1 MSTAD
6 EPVLDLR
13 TYQLVP
19 GGGAEFD
26 RIFREHSLPMLE
38 RHGIEVVDYG
48 PSLDDP
54 DRYFLMRA
62 FPSAARR
69 DEQLGAFYG
78 SDEWREN
85 HRDTVLAL
93 IDAYH
98 ELLVPLAPVRESV
111 SGLGW
116 KFGRSGANAS
126 TPADNP
132 GQSKTGFAR
141 KAKN

>member
-1 MSTAD
+1 VSTAD

-19 GGGAEFD
+19 GGGAAFD

-38 RHGIEVVDYG
+38 RHRIEVVGYG

-69 DEQLGAFYG
+69 NEQLAAFYG

-85 HRDTVLAL
+85 HRDAVLAL
-93 IDAYH
+93 IEDYH
-98 ELLVPLAPVRESV
+98 ELLVPLAPIKPAGPIVPRE
-111 SGLGW
+111 
-116 KFGRSGANAS
+116 
-126 TPADNP
+126 P
-132 GQSKTGFAR
+132 
-141 KAKN
+141 

>member
-38 RHGIEVVDYG
+38 RHGIEVVGYG
-48 PSLDDP
+48 PSLDDA
-54 DRYFLMRA
+54 DLYFLMRA

-69 DEQLGAFYG
+69 DDQLAAFYG

-85 HRDTVLAL
+85 HREAVLAL
-93 IDAYH
+93 IEDYY
-98 ELLVPLAPVRESV
+98 ELLVPLVAIRPAASE
-111 SGLGW
+111 
-116 KFGRSGANAS
+116 NA
-126 TPADNP
+126 
-132 GQSKTGFAR
+132 
-141 KAKN
+141 